1 MAVLKSIEYRTH
13 DLHSLRF
20 NAPPYSTSRD
30 VDFPDGYLT
39 GLSGVESLPE
49 EAVLS
54 SKALGGS
61 YFHGFNVLDRE
72 VVLTF
77 KPSRSP
83 GVVRSKVNSVRQSSG
98 RFGVLGTLNF
108 ELYSEA
114 TGITRSFG
122 GLAVIADF
130 ESNSFGESTESRI
143 TFKMPEPHFVETP
156 LDWNALQFVA
166 DEIMTF
172 SITDGVLKIERN
184 LKDEEKHLEMGE
196 LLYTISITV
205 PTIKKG
211 DTLKFGYNF
220 SVEFYESVSKPTKI
234 EFGVEPNGRTLFRA
248 YSAAIQNEKVFYSTK
263 GFLPRIFPSHNK
275 MYADKEHFMTVGGT
289 AKISSAEISYKA
301 MSIEGF

>member
-13 DLHSLRF
+13 NLHSLLF
-20 NAPPYSTSRD
+20 DAPPYLTSLD
-30 VDFPDGYLT
+30 ADFPDGYLT
-39 GLSGVESLPE
+39 GLSGVESLP
-49 EAVLS
+49 VDTILS

-77 KPSRSP
+77 KPSGTP
-83 GVVRSKVNSVRQSSG
+83 GVVRSKINSIRQANG
-98 RFGVLGTLNF
+98 RLEVQGMLRFK
-108 ELYSEA
+108 LYSEE
-114 TGITRSFG
+114 TGVTRSFE

-130 ESNSFGESTESRI
+130 ESNLFGESTESRI

-156 LDWNALQFVA
+156 LDYNALQFVA

-172 SITDGVLKIERN
+172 SITNGVLKIERN

-196 LLYTISITV
+196 LLYTIIITV

-211 DTLKFGYNF
+211 DILKFGGNF
-220 SVEFYESVSKPTKI
+220 SVEFYESVKKPTSI
-234 EFGVEPNGRTLFRA
+234 EFGVEANGRTLFRA
-248 YSAAIQNEKVFYSTK
+248 SSAAIQNGKVFYSTK
-263 GFLPRIFPSHNK
+263 GFLPRIFPSPIK
-275 MYADKEHFMTVGGT
+275 MHADKEHFMTVGGT